1 MAATLMAIAE
11 PPVKTKLEFELPE
24 PGAWEMYRKL
34 VVDLRAGAQLNPAE
48 DLPGRQASASTQ

>member
-1 MAATLMAIAE
+1 MAIAE
-11 PPVKTKLEFELPE
+11 PPVKTRLEFELPE

-34 VVDLRAGAQLNPAE
+34 VVDLRAGAQINPAE